1 MTNKIEDKAIDHSKL
16 NIYQRMSKITNE
28 ISRVSKNLQIQVS
41 KTNTY
46 KAVGEADVLDA
57 VKPVEEKYGIYSYPL
72 DRNIIEN
79 KTLESETQYG
89 VRKQLYMRVEVI
101 YRFVNVDNPQEFI
114 DIKSYGDGIDSQDK
128 VPGKAMTYADKYAL
142 MKAYK
147 ISTGDDPDQNTVPEK
162 QQEEDLQ
169 NKLIDKIKLASI
181 EAELKRTGVPAK
193 QITDRYKV
201 FELKELVLPAF
212 TNAMN
217 ILAKMPDKSQT
228 DLGL

>member
-128 VPGKAMTYADKYAL
+128 APGKAMTYADKYAL

-147 ISTGDDPDQNTVPEK
+147 ISTGDDPDQNTDPEK
-162 QQEEDLQ
+162 QQEEELQ
-169 NKLIDKIKLASI
+169 NKVIDKVKLASI

-201 FELKELVLPAF
+201 FELKELVLPAYA
-212 TNAMN
+212 NAMS
-217 ILAKMPDKSQT
+217 ILAKMPDKQKT